1 MHWRKFP
8 PVARI
13 QPLVTS
19 HKPCSQPWKK
29 EEEENTFDA
38 PNLLS
43 QLNLAY
49 LKHAQ
54 NTYISLELG
63 KLNEHKAYLII
74 ECWMSCVTYWY
85 GADGEEQDGRLG
97 PGRLSVYQ
105 LFTLVTV
112 APTGSYGS
120 LPCRAPW
127 ERGLD
132 SISWAW
138 KKIKIQKQ
146 NYSFDWTHITFTLSW
161 RPDLPLEKPI
171 CRSVSNSQ
179 NWTWNNGLV
188 PNWERSMTK
197 LYIVTLLT

>member
-1 MHWRKFP
+1 M
-8 PVARI
+8 ARI

-74 ECWMSCVTYWY
+74 ECWMSRVTYWY

-120 LPCRAPW
+120 LPCPAPW
-127 ERGLD
+127 ERTGR
-132 SISWAW
+132 
-138 KKIKIQKQ
+138 
-146 NYSFDWTHITFTLSW
+146 HIMS
-161 RPDLPLEKPI
+161 LEKDQ
-171 CRSVSNSQ
+171 NSKAELQ
-179 NWTWNNGLV
+179 FLLNTYHFHTIMNAW
-188 PNWERSMTK
+188 PASWETYM
-197 LYIVTLLT
+197 